1 MIKKQSMSN
10 PQISEKDI
18 YMAGKYDKIEC
29 MNLDNRIKSYDEM
42 PLFLDAYEVSRT
54 LGIGRNS
61 TYELFKSYGF
71 PTIAIK
77 GQFRV
82 RKDDLMKWLD
92 NQKSSK
98 EVDFIGKKK

>member
-1 MIKKQSMSN
+1 MRKKQSKSN
-10 PQISEKDI
+10 PEISKKDI
-18 YMAGKYDKIEC
+18 NKDGEYGKIDHT
-29 MNLDNRIKSYDEM
+29 NLDNRIKNYDDM

-61 TYELFKSYGF
+61 TYELFRSYGF
-71 PTIAIK
+71 PTIPIK

-82 RKDDLMKWLD
+82 HKDDLMKWLD

-98 EVDFIGKKK
+98 EVNFIGKKK

>member
-1 MIKKQSMSN
+1 
-10 PQISEKDI
+10 
-18 YMAGKYDKIEC
+18 
-29 MNLDNRIKSYDEM
+29 M

-71 PTIAIK
+71 PGIIIA

-98 EVDFIGKKK
+98 EVNFIGKKK

>member
-1 MIKKQSMSN
+1 MMKKQSMSN
-10 PQISEKDI
+10 AEISEKDI
-18 YMAGKYDKIEC
+18 NKAEKYDKIDH
-29 MNLDNRIKSYDEM
+29 MNLENRIKSYDEM
-42 PLFLDAYEVSRT
+42 PLFLDVYEVSRT

-71 PTIAIK
+71 PRIK
-77 GQFRV
+77 LKRQFRV

-98 EVDFIGKKK
+98 EVNFIGKKK